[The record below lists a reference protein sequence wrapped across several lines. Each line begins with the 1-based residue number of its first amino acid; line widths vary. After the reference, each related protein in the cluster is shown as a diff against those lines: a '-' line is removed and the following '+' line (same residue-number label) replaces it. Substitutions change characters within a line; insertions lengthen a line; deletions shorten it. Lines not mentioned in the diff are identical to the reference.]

1 MAISYVS
8 SGTGTNSIASM
19 PSHQAGDLLIFFAY
33 RDGSTTNPT
42 LPAGFTSIT
51 APDGTSSSTTVGYKI
66 AASGSE
72 TSGTWTNATSLIC
85 HVYRS
90 SSGSVFPGAVATN
103 TGSSTTVNYPAL
115 TLNNTGGSSW
125 VLGFAGCNQSNMSL
139 ETAPSLMTNRSTVSD
154 ATDEAAGA
162 DTNGGVT
169 SWSSTNVS
177 VGGTSG
183 PWTTAVIE
191 IAESAITYIGSA
203 TAAAT
208 TVTLPTHQ
216 AGDLILIFA
225 FRDSS
230 STAPSLPSG
239 YTSKATASSDD
250 FDGAA
255 MRLGYKIAAS
265 GSETSG
271 TWTNATQLV
280 CHVYRGVDQTTP
292 LGASGGTTRQTQGT
306 TTASYPTLTL
316 SVANGTSWIAGF
328 GGSENTTS
336 AIDTA
341 PAGMV
346 QRATAT
352 AASSEVAGFD
362 TFGGRAAWTA
372 QTVALGGSNYDW
384 IVRNVEILAGVTEIT
399 LTTGNSNQLNTS
411 SAAAITQE
419 HVLTT
424 GNSAQV
430 NTSSAA
436 AITQIHATT
445 SGDAAQLN
453 TAASGAISQE
463 HALTTGNSDQINS
476 VADGAISQ
484 EHVLTSGNADQVNA
498 VTDGAISQELTL
510 TAGNSDQLNTS
521 SADVITQEHILT
533 SGDSDQVNTAS
544 SGEISTIL
552 TLVSGDSAQVNEST
566 EESISQEHIL
576 TAGNSDQ
583 VNLTDDAAITQE
595 QILVAGDCDQV
606 NTISED
612 AIQQGNTLTAED
624 ANQINVVSEAVI
636 TQEHILVAENSDQI
650 NEASSGGIDQEHF
663 LTSGD
668 ADQVNEV
675 SEDSISLTITLESG
689 DSDQLNQSASAEII
703 QEQTLTAGNA
713 DQLNIVTGGSVG
725 VTILTASNVAQIN
738 TITPLG
744 EIRLEQI
751 MNLQLLYKNDF
762 DDATAAAT
770 SSASGFPLTNAGA
783 NSKASVWRSTSLSS
797 QTISGD
803 WAGTAKTINC
813 VALAFTNLIEGSTVR
828 VKLYQE
834 IADVSPYYDSGVRTV
849 WFAYDPPDGFTTIGL
864 IAFPFGGGVHFPVF
878 FNAATVKK
886 FEIIVTS
893 SGNPDGYIEV
903 GRVLIGNAWSPEH
916 NAEYGATIG
925 HVDESEINRTA
936 GGQYVDRRGMHKT
949 ISFDLRYL
957 SDSDRSELSSIVRR
971 NGKRS
976 PVFVSMYPDETD
988 EIFQNGNL
996 FGYFRDPAQ
1005 FEHVMHSA
1013 HDTKVDIDEI

>member
-1 MAISYVS
+1 MAISYIGS
-8 SGTGTNSIASM
+8 ATGTNSIASM
-19 PSHQAGDLLIFFAY
+19 PAHQAGDLLLFYAF
-33 RDGSTTNPT
+33 RDGS
-42 LPAGFTSIT
+42 A
-51 APDGTSSSTTVGYKI
+51 
-66 AASGSE
+66 
-72 TSGTWTNATSLIC
+72 
-85 HVYRS
+85 
-90 SSGSVFPGAVATN
+90 
-103 TGSSTTVNYPAL
+103 
-115 TLNNTGGSSW
+115 
-125 VLGFAGCNQSNMSL
+125 
-139 ETAPSLMTNRSTVSD
+139 
-154 ATDEAAGA
+154 
-162 DTNGGVT
+162 
-169 SWSSTNVS
+169 
-177 VGGTSG
+177 
-183 PWTTAVIE
+183 
-191 IAESAITYIGSA
+191 
-203 TAAAT
+203 
-208 TVTLPTHQ
+208 
-216 AGDLILIFA
+216 
-225 FRDSS
+225 
-230 STAPSLPSG
+230 TAPSLPSG
-239 YTSKATASSDD
+239 YTDKLTKSESGFNVSC
-250 FDGAA
+250 
-255 MRLGYKIAAS
+255 RVGYKIAAS
-265 GSETSG
+265 DSETSG
-271 TWTNATQLV
+271 TWTSATSLICQ
-280 CHVYRGVDQTTP
+280 VYRGVDQTTP
-292 LGASGGTTRQTQGT
+292 LGGSS
-306 TTASYPTLTL
+306 SY
-316 SVANGTSWIAGF
+316 
-328 GGSENTTS
+328 NTT
-336 AIDTA
+336 D
-341 PAGMV
+341 AGYDNVIEYRTITMSN
-346 QRATAT
+346 TSG
-352 AASSEVAGFD
+352 SSWVAGFAGHEETNTSLETAPTGMVNRTNVVDATDEAAGHD
-362 TFGGRAAWTA
+362 TNGGVTSWST
-372 QTVALGGSNYDW
+372 QTVSAGGTIGGWCSA
-384 IVRNVEILAGVTEIT
+384 VVEILAGVTEIT
-399 LTTGNSNQLNTS
+399 LTAGNSNQLNTS

-463 HALTTGNSDQINS
+463 HALTTGNSDQ
-476 VADGAISQ
+476 
-484 EHVLTSGNADQVNA
+484 VNA
-498 VTDGAISQELTL
+498 
-510 TAGNSDQLNTS
+510 
-521 SADVITQEHILT
+521 
-533 SGDSDQVNTAS
+533 AS

-612 AIQQGNTLTAED
+612 AIQQGNTLTA
-624 ANQINVVSEAVI
+624 
-636 TQEHILVAENSDQI
+636 
-650 NEASSGGIDQEHF
+650 
-663 LTSGD
+663 
-668 ADQVNEV
+668 
-675 SEDSISLTITLESG
+675 
-689 DSDQLNQSASAEII
+689 
-703 QEQTLTAGNA
+703 GNA
-713 DQLNIVTGGSVG
+713 DQINTVTSGSVG
-725 VTILTASNVAQIN
+725 VAILAASNIAQIN
-738 TITPLG
+738 TITPMG

-797 QTISGD
+797 QTISGN

-813 VALAFTNLIEGSTVR
+813 VALAFTNLIEGSTVQ

-849 WFAYDPPDGFTTIGL
+849 WFSYDPPEGFTTIGL

-925 HVDESEINRTA
+925 HVDDSEINRTA

-976 PVFVSMYPDETD
+976 PVFLSMYPDETD

>member
-19 PSHQAGDLLIFFAY
+19 PSHQAGDLLLFFAF
-33 RDGSTTNPT
+33 RDGSTTAPS
-42 LPAGFTSIT
+42 LPSGKTNI
-51 APDGTSSSTTVGYKI
+51 SSGSGSGVARAYRLGYLI
-66 AASGSE
+66 ATGSSE
-72 TSGTWTNATSLIC
+72 TSGTWTSATSLIC
-85 HVYRS
+85 HVYRPS
-90 SSGSVFPGAVATN
+90 SGKTISVGGFAVNSGSSSSVNYPTITMQDSSGSSLVA
-103 TGSSTTVNYPAL
+103 
-115 TLNNTGGSSW
+115 
-125 VLGFAGCNQSNMSL
+125 GFAGATQNNGSL
-139 ETAPSLMTNRSTVSD
+139 ETAPSGMTNRSLVSD
-154 ATDEAAGA
+154 STDEAAGH
-162 DTNGGVT
+162 DTNGGVS
-169 SWSSTNVS
+169 SWSSTNSS
-177 VGGTSG
+177 VGWSLDYCS
-183 PWTTAVIE
+183 AV
-191 IAESAITYIGSA
+191 
-203 TAAAT
+203 
-208 TVTLPTHQ
+208 
-216 AGDLILIFA
+216 
-225 FRDSS
+225 
-230 STAPSLPSG
+230 
-239 YTSKATASSDD
+239 
-250 FDGAA
+250 
-255 MRLGYKIAAS
+255 
-265 GSETSG
+265 
-271 TWTNATQLV
+271 
-280 CHVYRGVDQTTP
+280 
-292 LGASGGTTRQTQGT
+292 
-306 TTASYPTLTL
+306 
-316 SVANGTSWIAGF
+316 
-328 GGSENTTS
+328 
-336 AIDTA
+336 
-341 PAGMV
+341 
-346 QRATAT
+346 
-352 AASSEVAGFD
+352 
-362 TFGGRAAWTA
+362 
-372 QTVALGGSNYDW
+372 
-384 IVRNVEILAGVTEIT
+384 VEILDVTSEVT
-399 LTTGNSNQLNTS
+399 LTAGNSDQINELS
-411 SAAAITQE
+411 SAAITQE

-713 DQLNIVTGGSVG
+713 DQINTVTSGSVG
-725 VTILTASNVAQIN
+725 VTILAASNVAQVN
-738 TITPLG
+738 TITPTG

-864 IAFPFGGGVHFPVF
+864 IAFPFGGGVHFPIF
-878 FNAATVKK
+878 FNAATIKK
-886 FEIIVTS
+886 FEIIITS

-903 GRVLIGNAWSPEH
+903 GRILIGNAWSPEH

-957 SDSDRSELSSIVRR
+957 SDADRSELSSIVRR

-976 PVFVSMYPDETD
+976 PVFLSMYPDETD

>member
-1 MAISYVS
+1 MAISYIGS
-8 SGTGTNSIASM
+8 ATGTNSIASM
-19 PSHQAGDLLIFFAY
+19 PTHQAGDLLLFFAY
-33 RDGSTTNPT
+33 RDGSTTAPS
-42 LPAGFTSIT
+42 LPSGYTNKLTDSCTEFE
-51 APDGTSSSTTVGYKI
+51 DGSTRVGYKI

-85 HVYRS
+85 HVYR
-90 SSGSVFPGAVATN
+90 
-103 TGSSTTVNYPAL
+103 
-115 TLNNTGGSSW
+115 
-125 VLGFAGCNQSNMSL
+125 
-139 ETAPSLMTNRSTVSD
+139 
-154 ATDEAAGA
+154 
-162 DTNGGVT
+162 
-169 SWSSTNVS
+169 
-177 VGGTSG
+177 
-183 PWTTAVIE
+183 
-191 IAESAITYIGSA
+191 
-203 TAAAT
+203 
-208 TVTLPTHQ
+208 
-216 AGDLILIFA
+216 
-225 FRDSS
+225 
-230 STAPSLPSG
+230 
-239 YTSKATASSDD
+239 
-250 FDGAA
+250 
-255 MRLGYKIAAS
+255 
-265 GSETSG
+265 
-271 TWTNATQLV
+271 
-280 CHVYRGVDQTTP
+280 GVDQTTP
-292 LGASGGTTRQTQGT
+292 LGGSS
-306 TTASYPTLTL
+306 SYSWDDVGNNTINYRAITMA
-316 SVANGTSWIAGF
+316 VATGTSW
-328 GGSENTTS
+328 
-336 AIDTA
+336 
-341 PAGMV
+341 
-346 QRATAT
+346 
-352 AASSEVAGFD
+352 VAGFAGINATNTNLQNAPTGMTNRTNVVDATDEASGHD
-362 TFGGRAAWTA
+362 TNGGVSSWTTK
-372 QTVALGGSNYDW
+372 TVSAEGTNSGWCSA
-384 IVRNVEILAGVTEIT
+384 VVEILAGVTEIT

-713 DQLNIVTGGSVG
+713 DQINTVTSGSVG
-725 VTILTASNVAQIN
+725 VTILAASNVAQVN
-738 TITPLG
+738 TITPTG

-864 IAFPFGGGVHFPVF
+864 IAFPFGGGVHFPIF
-878 FNAATVKK
+878 FNAATIKK
-886 FEIIVTS
+886 FEIIITS

-903 GRVLIGNAWSPEH
+903 GRILIGNAWSPEH

-957 SDSDRSELSSIVRR
+957 SDADRSELSSIVRR

-976 PVFVSMYPDETD
+976 PVFLSMYPDETD

>member
-8 SGTGTNSIASM
+8 YGTGTNSIASM
-19 PSHQAGDLLIFFAY
+19 PTHQAGDLLLFFAF
-33 RDGSTTNPT
+33 RDGSTTAPS
-42 LPAGFTSIT
+42 LPSGYTNKLTKSESGFNVSCR
-51 APDGTSSSTTVGYKI
+51 VGYKI
-66 AASGSE
+66 AASDSE

-85 HVYRS
+85 
-90 SSGSVFPGAVATN
+90 
-103 TGSSTTVNYPAL
+103 
-115 TLNNTGGSSW
+115 
-125 VLGFAGCNQSNMSL
+125 Q
-139 ETAPSLMTNRSTVSD
+139 
-154 ATDEAAGA
+154 
-162 DTNGGVT
+162 
-169 SWSSTNVS
+169 
-177 VGGTSG
+177 
-183 PWTTAVIE
+183 
-191 IAESAITYIGSA
+191 
-203 TAAAT
+203 
-208 TVTLPTHQ
+208 
-216 AGDLILIFA
+216 
-225 FRDSS
+225 
-230 STAPSLPSG
+230 
-239 YTSKATASSDD
+239 
-250 FDGAA
+250 
-255 MRLGYKIAAS
+255 
-265 GSETSG
+265 
-271 TWTNATQLV
+271 
-280 CHVYRGVDQTTP
+280 VYRGVDQTTP
-292 LGASGGTTRQTQGT
+292 LGGSS
-306 TTASYPTLTL
+306 SY
-316 SVANGTSWIAGF
+316 
-328 GGSENTTS
+328 NTT
-336 AIDTA
+336 D
-341 PAGMV
+341 AGYDNVIEYRTITMSN
-346 QRATAT
+346 TSG
-352 AASSEVAGFD
+352 SSWVAGFAGHEETNTSLETAPTGMVNRTNVVDATDEAAGHD
-362 TFGGRAAWTA
+362 TNGGVTSWST
-372 QTVALGGSNYDW
+372 QTVSAGGTLGGWCSA
-384 IVRNVEILAGVTEIT
+384 VVEILAGVTEIT

-713 DQLNIVTGGSVG
+713 DQINTVTSGSVG
-725 VTILTASNVAQIN
+725 VTILAASNVAQVN
-738 TITPLG
+738 TITPTG

-864 IAFPFGGGVHFPVF
+864 IAFPFGGGVHFPIF
-878 FNAATVKK
+878 FNAATIKK
-886 FEIIVTS
+886 FEIIITS

-903 GRVLIGNAWSPEH
+903 GRILIGNAWSPEH

-957 SDSDRSELSSIVRR
+957 SDADRSELSSIVRR

-976 PVFVSMYPDETD
+976 PVFLSMYPDETD